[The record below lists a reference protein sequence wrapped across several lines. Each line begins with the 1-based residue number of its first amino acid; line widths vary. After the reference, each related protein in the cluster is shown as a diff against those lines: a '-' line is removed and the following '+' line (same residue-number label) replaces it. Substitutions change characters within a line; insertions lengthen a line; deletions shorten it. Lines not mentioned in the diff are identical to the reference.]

1 MPQALFIPECR
12 SLPWRHQNKVVTPR
26 GEWETLSDEPL
37 DAECVRLFFAD
48 CPDDKDFQHRVRH
61 VASGTTFDAASFAR
75 HFPAK

>member
-1 MPQALFIPECR
+1 MLFIPE
-12 SLPWRHQNKVVTPR
+12 SKALPWRYNNKVVIPA
-26 GEWETLSDEPL
+26 GEWEALSDEPL

-75 HFPAK
+75 HYPA